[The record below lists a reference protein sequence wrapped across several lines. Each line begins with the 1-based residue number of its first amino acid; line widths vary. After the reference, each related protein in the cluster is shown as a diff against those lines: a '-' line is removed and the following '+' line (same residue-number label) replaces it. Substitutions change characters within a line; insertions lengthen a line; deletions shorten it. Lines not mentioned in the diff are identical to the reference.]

1 MELTKKRSHF
11 VAAVLLIIMFVLA
24 VTSVAGDSAIMDE
37 VAHIPAGYSYLKF
50 QDYRLNPEHPPLIK
64 AMAAAPLIFMDLKF
78 PLDHPAWTT
87 EANGQWE
94 TGYQFIYHIGNDADK
109 MLFASRIP
117 EILLMLLLGFF
128 LYKWT
133 AELYNRKAALLALF
147 LYAFSPTII
156 THGRFVTTDLGVTVF
171 LFIALYY
178 FIKFIKKPGWK
189 NLIIAGLTLGLAEL
203 AKYSAILLLPFFGI
217 ITLIA
222 IFTKKTPP
230 LTKGGSGG
238 VLNKYSPLGRGQGWV
253 SNTPETSPSPSL
265 LRRGKSNISFARK
278 GTNRLKLAGF
288 YLGSLFL
295 IFAIAYLLVGV
306 SYQAIMAN
314 YPIEKQHQLI
324 DASLL
329 SSSLEIFGQEFD
341 RDIIHQATNN
351 PILRPYAQYFLGLVM
366 VTNHVESG
374 HSAFLMGEFSN
385 QGWWYYFPVAFLIK
399 IPLALHILILITLIF
414 FLYKIIIPLL
424 RISPFIKGGQGD
436 FWKRLI
442 PPLSRGVRGIFL
454 IPLLGGARGGLALF
468 NNLLSYLWK
477 HLAEIAMFGIIATFA
492 LAGIT
497 GKLNIGI
504 RYMLPIL
511 PFIYIL
517 VSGQIIQLL
526 DSIKNRGV
534 SQYAPAYKYLVSKIL
549 LFALLGWYLL
559 ANLNIYPSYL
569 AYFNELIGGPDKG
582 SFYLV
587 DSNLDWGQDLK
598 RLDKWIDDYNQ
609 DCENIGETTKNNLCA
624 DLTREP
630 ITKIKVDY
638 FGGGVPAYYLG
649 NKFVE
654 WHANY
659 GPTDGWL
666 AVSGGFI
673 QMSKHENPLSSY
685 EYLLENHHPVA
696 KIGYSIFIYYL
707 EP

>member
-11 VAAVLLIIMFVLA
+11 VAAVLLIIMFILA

-64 AMAAAPLIFMDLKF
+64 AMAAAPLVFMDLKF
-78 PLDHPAWTT
+78 PLSHPAWTS

-94 TGYQFIYHIGNDADK
+94 SGYQFIYHSGNDADK
-109 MLFASRIP
+109 ILFASRIP

-133 AELYNRKAALLALF
+133 AELYSRKAALLALF

-222 IFTKKTPP
+222 IFTKKLSPSKKKREVNIPLLGEDRGRLIPP
-230 LTKGGSGG
+230 LSKGA
-238 VLNKYSPLGRGQGWV
+238 RGIF
-253 SNTPETSPSPSL
+253 E
-265 LRRGKSNISFARK
+265 K
-278 GTNRLKLAGF
+278 GINRLKLAGF

-324 DASLL
+324 DASLPQSIEL
-329 SSSLEIFGQEFD
+329 FKQKLD
-341 RDIIHQATNN
+341 LDILNRATDNQ
-351 PILRPYAQYFLGLVM
+351 ILRPYAQYFLGLAMVM
-366 VTNHVESG
+366 SHVEGG
-374 HSAFLMGEFSN
+374 HTTFLMGDFSN
-385 QGWWYYFPVAFLIK
+385 QGWWYYFPIAFLLK
-399 IPLALHILILITLIF
+399 IPLALHILILITLTF
-414 FLYKIIIPLL
+414 FLCKFTKTALIVGTGFKPVPTKSVITKFVSAIWMGLKPIPTK
-424 RISPFIKGGQGD
+424 F
-436 FWKRLI
+436 
-442 PPLSRGVRGIFL
+442 
-454 IPLLGGARGGLALF
+454 
-468 NNLLSYLWK
+468 LSYSWK
-477 HLAEIAMFGIIATFA
+477 HLAEIAMFGIIVTFA

-497 GKLNIGI
+497 GKLNIGV

-517 VSGQIIQLL
+517 VSGQIVQLL
-526 DSIKNRGV
+526 NSIKCRDGFEIR
-534 SQYAPAYKYLVSKIL
+534 PYKYLVSKIL

-559 ANLNIYPSYL
+559 ANLSIYPSYL
-569 AYFNELIGGPDKG
+569 AYFNELKGGPDKG
-582 SFYLV
+582 YLYLT

-598 RLDKWIDDYNQ
+598 RLSKWVNDYNK
-609 DCENIGETTKNNLCA
+609 DCDEIVETGFKPVPATDNLCA
-624 DLTREP
+624 NLTREP

-649 NKFVE
+649 DKFVE
-654 WHANY
+654 WHSEY
-659 GPTDGWL
+659 GPADGWL
-666 AVSGGFI
+666 AVSATFL
-673 QMSKHENPLSSY
+673 QMSKHENPSSSY
-685 EYLLENHHPVA
+685 EYLLENHQPVA